1 MQQRTLK
8 QCGKNISH
16 IWMADLTFCPYC
28 YIPADERSAYVQ
40 RERAEIA
47 EEKRKAKTQKPNAK
61 NKN

>member
-1 MQQRTLK
+1 
-8 QCGKNISH
+8 
-16 IWMADLTFCPYC
+16 MADLTFCPYC